1 MRNHLYLVFLLAAA
15 CSSRPSG
22 TTGTSAASTTFDDNN
37 WSITVK
43 PPAGASWSDFYL
55 TQPQSTPLSTFFA
68 QAQAKLASVCAA
80 PCAGVTIGLTLI
92 PSNVLAPPP
101 PDHAY
106 SPATVQHYMDGI
118 GKLMTFLPTAGLN
131 AASMYKSL
139 NDILGNASAARVHID
154 GIITQFNTNKQKL
167 INDVSNQLKSMAAPI
182 VGQEM
187 AQLADTKQKTQLLQQ
202 YTSQYSSAA
211 AALSGDYQ
219 VVTGLYKS
227 YRATEAAVV
236 QQVSSIATS
245 AGTATLDTV
254 DGLQQQ
260 LRDLDKS
267 EAVTPEELN
276 VAILRLKKQLK
287 NIQDI
292 YDSQV
297 GPFADFLTKNSITK
311 PDATSVATTSLGSM
325 SDYCLGREQRV
336 RGAIAQVNEG
346 LSRRV
351 TALLVQATD
360 KAVQPTLLAG
370 AQLQASQGFVDE
382 INGRLAH
389 LWDKLPTSATLKLS
403 FISAKYDE
411 MVELLQLEPMCNNT
425 PPAYMQTGCLLLK
438 PQFTK
443 AHDWINKTAPSVI
456 RIQALM
462 LKNAG
467 ADAAKTTAITTE
479 VNAGQVRQ
487 AAYDEDVLLRA
498 TDLPTSPDGG
508 TDEDE

>member
-1 MRNHLYLVFLLAAA
+1 MRNHLYLVLFFAAA
-15 CSSRPSG
+15 CSSRTSG
-22 TTGTSAASTTFDDNN
+22 TTETSAASTSADND
-37 WSITVK
+37 WSISVK
-43 PPAGASWSDFYL
+43 PPYGAKWSDFYL
-55 TQPQSTPLSTFFA
+55 TAPQSTPIATFFA
-68 QAQAKLASVCAA
+68 QGQAQLASLCPS
-80 PCAGVTIGLTLI
+80 PCAGVTIGLTLV
-92 PSNVLAPPP
+92 PSNVKAPPP

-106 SPATVQHYMDGI
+106 SAASVQHYLDGI

-131 AASMYKSL
+131 AASIHKSL
-139 NDILGNASAARVHID
+139 DDTLGNAETARVHID

-167 INDVSNQLKSMAAPI
+167 INDVSSQLKSMAAPI

-202 YTSQYSSAA
+202 YTSNYSSAA
-211 AALSGDYQ
+211 SALSGDYQ

-227 YRATEAAVV
+227 FRATEASVI
-236 QQVSSIATS
+236 QQVSAVATS
-245 AGTATLDTV
+245 AGTATLDSI

-267 EAVTPEELN
+267 EAVTAEELN
-276 VAILRLKKQLK
+276 VAILRLKNQLQ
-287 NIQDI
+287 NVQQV

-297 GPFADFLTKNSITK
+297 DPLADFLAKNSITK
-311 PDATSVATTSLGSM
+311 PDATSVARTSLGAM

-336 RGAIAQVNEG
+336 RGVIAQVNEG

-382 INGRLAH
+382 VNGRLAH
-389 LWDKLPTSATLKLS
+389 LWDKLPTSTTLKLS
-403 FISAKYDE
+403 FTSAKYDE
-411 MVELLQLEPMCNNT
+411 MVELLQLEPMCSST

-467 ADAAKTTAITTE
+467 ADASKTTAITTE